1 MGWRVMGNKL
11 TDYSKSNLMDWVEAT
26 VLAAQKNLFLLEKP
40 PPLAVVMLCGLCL
53 NFLSNVNQ

>member
-1 MGWRVMGNKL
+1 MGNKL